1 MNVQARRIEPVVWD
15 DLGREVAIPSAGTG
29 DVEIVLAS
37 HARTY
42 AERVAIREGGIA
54 GGPKAAS

>member
-1 MNVQARRIEPVVWD
+1 MLGD
-15 DLGREVAIPSAGTG
+15 DLGREVAIPSAGAN

-42 AERVAIREGGIA
+42 AERAVIREGM
-54 GGPKAAS
+54 AARDVR